1 MFSNHLKQEY
11 IVIIFQLKIISFKG
25 NSETYGG
32 GKPPIQYA
40 PAEEKVIQKAK
51 ATTPKK
57 EIVILV
63 YV

>member
-1 MFSNHLKQEY
+1 MEEY
-11 IVIIFQLKIISFKG
+11 IFNQKAIFQLKIISFKG

-57 EIVILV
+57 EKVILV